1 LGNQEFSV
9 ALTLTIYCSLTLL
22 ASLAGGWLPIV
33 VRLTHRRMQIALSF
47 VAGVMLGVGLLHLL
61 PHGYFEIER
70 AGGSIDQTMTCVLA
84 GFLVMF
90 FLQRLL
96 HFHQHESAE
105 EETTH
110 VHEHVHDRRHDHAH
124 DEPQSLA
131 HQHTPAMT
139 PGLEGP
145 YAWVGAFC
153 GLALHSLIDG
163 VALAAGVEAESHGHD
178 LIAWAGFGTFLAVAL
193 HKPFDALTIGTLMSA
208 SGLSPALRHV
218 LNVLFGLITPIGA
231 LAFVYAKQHFAGSD
245 HMFLGAALGFAAG
258 TFLCIATSDLLPELH
273 FHSHDRGKL
282 SVALLAGIAVAYV
295 IMLFESSGH
304 EHHDHRQSEKTHVY
318 DRDHPHDHDHD

>member
-1 LGNQEFSV
+1 V
-9 ALTLTIYCSLTLL
+9 ALTLTIYCCLTLL
-22 ASLAGGWLPIV
+22 ASLAGGWLPIM

-47 VAGVMLGVGLLHLL
+47 VAGVMLGVGLLHLV
-61 PHGYFEIER
+61 PHSYYSFDPS
-70 AGGSIDQTMTCVLA
+70 SIDRTMICVLA

-105 EETTH
+105 EETSHRHERAHEHSHDDAHDH
-110 VHEHVHDRRHDHAH
+110 VHAHAH
-124 DEPQSLA
+124 G
-131 HQHTPAMT
+131 TT

-163 VALAAGVEAESHGHD
+163 VALAAGVQAESHAGE
-178 LIAWAGFGTFLAVAL
+178 LAAWAGFGTFLAVAL

-218 LNVLFGLITPIGA
+218 LNLLFGLITPVGA
-231 LAFVYAKQHFAGSD
+231 LAFAYSREQIAGSD
-245 HMFLGAALGFAAG
+245 HTLLGAALGFAAG

-282 SVALLAGIAVAYV
+282 SVALLGGIAVAYV

-304 EHHDHRQSEKTHVY
+304 DHHQHAPPQQV
-318 DRDHPHDHDHD
+318 PVHDHDHSHDHAHD